1 MAVTATNP
9 ENECGETIPP
19 LTAHAVSVSLPT
31 WDDNVGYEEG
41 RPDVVGKMKT
51 GYPRFFVHKSIAR
64 FADVIAATYGL
75 PTDSAM
81 LFPSHTVAARC
92 LDFFRKQA
100 PELAPSQIRIVD
112 LVTNPEHKHPEDRV
126 LPRVSAVLFPKD
138 RFKIAKTFWQHSG
151 EGVSSR
157 RAEYCHMAFEDGM
170 LLEKSQAGQRMCKGP
185 RRYQKK
191 GSVDLSAHHTAPVRE
206 PDGQDPLRFVEER
219 FGRNLDVGF
228 AENAK
233 HAIRRRIAGSLT
245 ANVDLEEA
253 LKLERDHERA
263 RPVAGFSEDDV
274 YLYPCGMSAIFNTH
288 RSLMA
293 AIGQRKSVSYGFPYI
308 DTLKILEKFGPG
320 AIFYG
325 FGSSEELDELEKHLE
340 SGEKIL
346 ALFCEFP
353 GNPLLKAPDLE
364 RIRALA
370 DKYDFG
376 VVVDETIGN
385 FLNIH
390 VLPFADV
397 VVSSLTKVF
406 SGDSNVMGGSAIL
419 NPKGRYYELLKKTW
433 AAEYEDNFW
442 PEDAIFLERNSRDFV
457 SRIERINVNAEAIC
471 EVLMKHPKVKQ
482 VNYPKYSPTRAFYDR
497 CKRPTG
503 GYGGLLS
510 ATFYSTENA
519 IKFFD
524 NLDTAKGPSL
534 GTNFTLSSPYV
545 LLAHFTELDWAAS
558 YGVESN
564 LIRFSVGLE
573 DTAEL
578 AATFN
583 RALAAMG

>member
-1 MAVTATNP
+1 MTASTLSP
-9 ENECGETIPP
+9 ENDVGETIPP

-31 WDDNVGYEEG
+31 WDANIGYEEG
-41 RPDVVGKMKT
+41 RPEVLGMMKT
-51 GYPRFFVHKSIAR
+51 GYPRFFVHKSIVR
-64 FADVIAATYGL
+64 FADAVAATYGS
-75 PTDSAM
+75 PTESVM
-81 LFPSHTVAARC
+81 LFPSHVVASRC
-92 LDFFRKQA
+92 VDFFRKQA
-100 PELAPSQIRIVD
+100 PELGPSEVRVVD
-112 LVTNPEHKHPEDRV
+112 LVVNPDHKHPEERV
-126 LPRVSAVLFPKD
+126 LPRVSAIIFPKD
-138 RFKIAKTFWQHSG
+138 RFKVAKTFWQHSG

-157 RAEYCHMAFEDGM
+157 RAEYCHKAFEDG
-170 LLEKSQAGQRMCKGP
+170 LLVEKSQAGQRMCKGP

-191 GSVDLSAHHTAPVRE
+191 GSVDITAQHSAPIRE
-206 PDGQDPLRFVEER
+206 PDGQDFLRFVEER

-233 HAIRRRIAGSLT
+233 YAIRRRIAGSLT

-253 LKLERDHERA
+253 LKLERDHERTRA
-263 RPVAGFSEDDV
+263 VAGFSEDDV
-274 YLYPCGMSAIFNTH
+274 YLYPSGMSAIFNTH

-293 AIGQRKSVSYGFPYI
+293 ALGQQKSVSFGFPYI

-325 FGSSEELDELEKHLE
+325 FGSSEELDELEKLLDG
-340 SGEKIL
+340 GEKIL

-364 RIRALA
+364 RIRTLA
-370 DKYDFG
+370 DKYDFA

-419 NPKGRYYELLKKTW
+419 NPKGRYYDLLKKTW

-457 SRIERINVNAEAIC
+457 SRIERINSNAEAIC

-482 VNYPKYSPTRAFYDR
+482 VYYPKYSSTRANYDR

-510 ATFYSTENA
+510 ATFYSTEDA

-524 NLDTAKGPSL
+524 HLDTAKGPSL
-534 GTNFTLSSPYV
+534 GTNFTLR
-545 LLAHFTELDWAAS
+545 
-558 YGVESN
+558 N
-564 LIRFSVGLE
+564 
-573 DTAEL
+573 
-578 AATFN
+578 
-583 RALAAMG
+583 

>member
-1 MAVTATNP
+1 MA
-9 ENECGETIPP
+9 
-19 LTAHAVSVSLPT
+19 
-31 WDDNVGYEEG
+31 
-41 RPDVVGKMKT
+41 
-51 GYPRFFVHKSIAR
+51 FFIHKSIAR
-64 FADVIAATYGL
+64 FADAVVATHGS
-75 PTDSAM
+75 PTESAM
-81 LFPSHTVAARC
+81 LFPSHAVAVRC
-92 LDFFRKQA
+92 IEFFRKQT
-100 PELAPSQIRIVD
+100 PELGPNEVRVVD
-112 LVTNPEHKHPEDRV
+112 LVTNPEHKHLEDRV
-126 LPRVSAVLFPKD
+126 LPRVSAVIFPKD
-138 RFKIAKTFWQHSG
+138 RFKVAKTFWQHSG
-151 EGVSSR
+151 DGVSSR
-157 RAEYCHMAFEDGM
+157 RAEYCHKAFEDG
-170 LLEKSQAGQRMCKGP
+170 LLVEKSQAGQRMCKGP

-191 GSVDLSAHHTAPVRE
+191 GSIDITAQHSAPVRE
-206 PDGQDPLRFVEER
+206 PDGQDFLRFVEER

-253 LKLERDHERA
+253 LKLERDHERTRA
-263 RPVAGFSEDDV
+263 VAGFSEDDV
-274 YLYPCGMSAIFNTH
+274 YLYPSGMSAIFNTH

-293 AIGQRKSVSYGFPYI
+293 ALGQHKSVSYGFPYI

-325 FGSSEELDELEKHLE
+325 LGSSEELDDLEKRLE

-370 DKYDFG
+370 DKYGFG

-397 VVSSLTKVF
+397 VVSSLTKIF

-419 NPKGRYYELLKKTW
+419 NPKGRYYDLLKKTW
-433 AAEYEDNFW
+433 GTEYEDNYW

-457 SRIERINVNAEAIC
+457 SRIERINLNAESIC
-471 EVLMKHPKVKQ
+471 EVLLKHPKVKQ
-482 VNYPKYSPTRAFYDR
+482 VYYPKYSPTRAFYDR

-510 ATFYSTENA
+510 ATFYSREDA

-524 NLDTAKGPSL
+524 HLDTAKGPSL
-534 GTNFTLSSPYV
+534 GTNFTLRSVAFFGNSDMRHRS
-545 LLAHFTELDWAAS
+545 LL
-558 YGVESN
+558 
-564 LIRFSVGLE
+564 RK
-573 DTAEL
+573 
-578 AATFN
+578 
-583 RALAAMG
+583 